1 VPYIR
6 ATLTTLA
13 YAGRRRPR
21 VLLVEDHASL
31 AQATA
36 EFLSAHGLDVRIAN
50 SGEEALDAAAEF
62 RPEIVVCDMRLP
74 DVSGLDIARTL
85 RARCETSNAVLAIS
99 TALSDGE
106 LRFLGANTHQAE
118 VDLFLPKPL
127 TDAGIRTLLAAVATR
142 QSHRESAPPD
152 LTT

>member
-36 EFLSAHGLDVRIAN
+36 EFLKAYGLDVRIAN

-74 DVSGLDIARTL
+74 DLSGLDVARTL

-106 LRFLGANTHQAE
+106 LRFLGANAHRD

-127 TDAGIRTLLAAVATR
+127 SEAGIRTLLAASATR
-142 QSHRESAPPD
+142 QSHRESAAPD
-152 LTT
+152 LTN

>member
-1 VPYIR
+1 MPYIR
-6 ATLTTLA
+6 ATLTLA

-36 EFLSAHGLDVRIAN
+36 EFLKAYGLDVRIAN

-74 DVSGLDIARTL
+74 DLSGLEVARML
-85 RARCETSNAVLAIS
+85 RARGETSNAVLAIS

-106 LRFLGANTHQAE
+106 LQFLGGNTHWAD

-127 TDAGIRTLLAAVATR
+127 TEAGIRTLLAASATR
-142 QSHRESAPPD
+142 QNHRESAAPD
-152 LTT
+152 LAT